1 MRLRVNK
8 CPTDDLATTNCA
20 VLNAAVVDAK
30 RTKNNTFRHILVKT
44 DISHQ
49 YVFTIRNYPSLRNDE
64 IAFSI
69 PQRKWATL
77 SLDQEV
83 EVQPY
88 NFDPST
94 SCISTIVLTVDF
106 HSKKK

>member
-1 MRLRVNK
+1 MRLKVKK
-8 CPTDDLATTNCA
+8 CPTDDLTTTNCA
-20 VLNAAVVDAK
+20 VLNPAVIDAK
-30 RTKNNTFRHILVKT
+30 GTKYVLVKT
-44 DISHQ
+44 DATHF
-49 YVFTIRNYPSLRNDE
+49 YVFNIRNYPSLRNDE

-88 NFDPST
+88 NFDKAT
-94 SCISTIVLTVDF
+94 SCISTMVLTIDF
-106 HSKKK
+106 NSKKK